1 MKMPTSTLT
10 PSHPHTLTPSHPH
23 TLYESTKYASEL
35 QTQRFGDMH
44 GFATVATRLSSLY
57 GPMERIT
64 GHRANQSVVKDFT
77 GRVFAA
83 RP

>member
-1 MKMPTSTLT
+1 
-10 PSHPHTLTPSHPH
+10 
-23 TLYESTKYASEL
+23 
-35 QTQRFGDMH
+35 MH
-44 GFATVATRLSSLY
+44 GFATVATKLSSLY

-77 GRVFAA
+77 GRAFAA